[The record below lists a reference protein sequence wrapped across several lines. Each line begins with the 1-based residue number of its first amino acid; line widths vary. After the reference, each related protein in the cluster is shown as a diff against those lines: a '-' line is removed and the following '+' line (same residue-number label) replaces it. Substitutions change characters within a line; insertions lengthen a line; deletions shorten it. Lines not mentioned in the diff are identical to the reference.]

1 MRTRITKFGTT
12 VITAE
17 EGKVLL
23 GKDGGISK
31 ELYLAKSDSSE
42 NYEEIDE
49 PIESVEEIVEE

>member
-1 MRTRITKFGTT
+1 MKTRITKFGTT

-23 GKDGGISK
+23 SKDGGISK

-49 PIESVEEIVEE
+49 PTESVEE